1 MLYTVDGLVL
11 FARDYGENDRL
22 ITVLTANGKIT
33 AIAKGARSMKSKV
46 KNLTQPF
53 VYGNFEINQKGSAL
67 PWIKG
72 GSAHEIFYGL
82 REDVGKLFLSSYVCD
97 VANELS
103 GEGVDNSVMLRLALN
118 TLYAIMNDLRPLPQI
133 KAVFELR
140 SAALSG
146 YAPDLTHC
154 VSCGAENAENT
165 YFDVMNGALICSECL
180 GKRGEIVKKNL
191 SLSYDDVR
199 ESSVLIPLTP
209 SSLMAVRYAL
219 YAPAEKIFSFS
230 LTSEEDMNMFTRAG
244 EGYLLNHLERSFDSL
259 DLYYSIL

>member
-1 MLYTVDGLVL
+1 
-11 FARDYGENDRL
+11 
-22 ITVLTANGKIT
+22 
-33 AIAKGARSMKSKV
+33 MKSKV

-103 GEGVDNSVMLRLALN
+103 GEGVDNSVMLRLTLN

-140 SAALSG
+140 AAGSSGYMPDLSG
-146 YAPDLTHC
+146 CAFC
-154 VSCGAENAENT
+154 KKECGEGL
-165 YFDVMNGALICSECL
+165 YLDVMNGCIICSECMM
-180 GKRGEIVKKNL
+180 KRASKA
-191 SLSYDDVR
+191 VR
-199 ESSVLIPLTP
+199 HPLDESEERSVLLPINESVLAA
-209 SSLMAVRYAL
+209 MRYAI
-219 YAPAEKIFSFS
+219 YAPGERMLSFKLNGEEENAMFSRAAE
-230 LTSEEDMNMFTRAG
+230 E
-244 EGYLLNHLERSFDSL
+244 YLLNHLERGFSSL
-259 DLYYSIL
+259 EFYKSLLSLKA